1 MKKKYFINA
10 NIIDPKNSLNEKG
23 GLIINEEGKIEAVG
37 KKVNKNN
44 IPSREKYI
52 DVRENY
58 IFPGLVDMRVF
69 VGEPGYE
76 YKENFRTLSNA
87 ALCGGVTSVVT
98 MPNTNPVIDN
108 VSMVDFLKRRGRDK
122 SKINI
127 FPTASLTKNLE
138 GTNMTEFG
146 LLQKKGIIGFT
157 DGFKTI
163 QNSRLMSRIMSSA
176 NDLGSLIM
184 QHAEDSELA
193 EYGMVNDGIISTKL
207 GLQGIPDI
215 AEKIIIERDLTL
227 LEEYNC
233 RYHISQISSAKSI
246 DIIKLKKQ
254 NLKFS
259 CGVSINNLSL
269 NANDIGDFKTLSNAA
284 LSGGVTSVVTM
295 PNTNP
300 VIDNVSMVDFLKRR
314 GRDKSKI
321 NIFPTAS
328 LTKNLEGTN
337 MTEFGLLQ
345 KKGII
350 GFTDGLKTIQNS
362 RLMSRIMNSAA
373 DLKCLIM
380 QHAED
385 SDLAKYGMVNDGII
399 STKLGLQGIPDIA
412 EKIIIERDLTLLE
425 EYSCRYHISQ
435 ISSEKSVDIIEI
447 KKQNLKFSCGV
458 SINNLSLNEN
468 DIGNF
473 RTFLKLSP
481 PLRREED
488 RVSLVE
494 GLNKKVID
502 VIVSDHKPED
512 EEQKRL
518 TFAQAA
524 SGSSGI
530 ETLLAL
536 SLELYH
542 NESIKLETIIQALTF
557 NPAKILKINK
567 GNLDIGNDADFCI
580 VDINKP
586 WIVKKDNL
594 ISKSKNT
601 SIDDKKL
608 QGKVTNTFVNGVELF
623 KL

>member
-23 GLIINEEGKIEAVG
+23 GLIINEEGKIEAAG

-52 DVRENY
+52 DVKENY

-76 YKENFRTLSNA
+76 YKENFR
-87 ALCGGVTSVVT
+87 
-98 MPNTNPVIDN
+98 
-108 VSMVDFLKRRGRDK
+108 
-122 SKINI
+122 
-127 FPTASLTKNLE
+127 
-138 GTNMTEFG
+138 
-146 LLQKKGIIGFT
+146 
-157 DGFKTI
+157 
-163 QNSRLMSRIMSSA
+163 
-176 NDLGSLIM
+176 
-184 QHAEDSELA
+184 
-193 EYGMVNDGIISTKL
+193 
-207 GLQGIPDI
+207 
-215 AEKIIIERDLTL
+215 
-227 LEEYNC
+227 
-233 RYHISQISSAKSI
+233 
-246 DIIKLKKQ
+246 
-254 NLKFS
+254 
-259 CGVSINNLSL
+259 
-269 NANDIGDFKTLSNAA
+269 TLSNAA

-435 ISSEKSVDIIEI
+435 ISSAKSVDIIEI

-481 PLRREED
+481 PLRKEED
-488 RVSLVE
+488 RLSLVE

-542 NESIKLETIIQALTF
+542 NESIKLETIIQALTS

-608 QGKVTNTFVNGVELF
+608 QGKIINTFVKGVELF